1 MFPLKT
7 ICCKEA
13 LRIYTVG
20 ILQHGVFTRPS
31 SGYECLY
38 VTWSLR
44 WSVSSWY
51 SASCFFHCSTLLLA
65 SCSAAT
71 SFALL
76 SCKVKSSAS
85 RLISHMDLMRGHSG
99 TAFIFIWCFSL
110 LLWPKVMLRE
120 SSGSET
126 KIMCW
131 KTVKQMVCRAK
142 RNSRV
147 RSLLIPISW
156 HCSWKN
162 TEDDDTM
169 GSFI

>member
-44 WSVSSWY
+44 RSVSSWY

-99 TAFIFIWCFSL
+99 TAFIFIWCWADSLHSVYRNFSL

-142 RNSRV
+142 RKCRV
-147 RSLLIPISW
+147 RS
-156 HCSWKN
+156 
-162 TEDDDTM
+162 
-169 GSFI
+169 